1 MKEEKVY
8 ELSRR
13 ALEPL
18 VGFIAEKLF
27 GLELDLSSDVE
38 DKVYKIDIKNK
49 DLTFNLQVKTK
60 KAAYY
65 HYYYKLE
72 KELNNNSYF
81 AYYEI
86 PFNDAIIEKKNLLND
101 IEAFKQ
107 YVIGTPIYFV
117 DTDYLRILLDNDEI
131 EYVEE
136 YGEYWVKDKDR
147 IEKYYDSMY
156 YEATHEPYV
165 IKYEI
170 KAEDFVN

>member
-1 MKEEKVY
+1 MKEEKLY
-8 ELSRR
+8 DLSRR

-27 GLELDLSSDVE
+27 GLEFDLSTDTE

-60 KAAYY
+60 KAACY

-72 KELNNNSYF
+72 KELNNNKYF
-81 AYYEI
+81 VYYEI
-86 PFNDAIIEKKNLLND
+86 PFNDAVIDKKNLLTD
-101 IEAFKQ
+101 IDAFKQ
-107 YVIGTPIYFV
+107 YVIGASIYFV
-117 DTDYLRILLDNDEI
+117 NTNYLRILLDNDEI
-131 EYVEE
+131 EYVEK
-136 YGEYWVKDKDR
+136 YDEYWVKDKDR

-156 YEATHEPYV
+156 YETNHEPYV

-170 KAEDFVN
+170 KAEDFV